1 MIQLVILF
9 IFVVFIILIILL
21 YKKYIKIKNL
31 VDEEKNLKYDKIKNK
46 IGSNNSIIKKIKQET
61 ENIIVK
67 KGNNLAELINKSDQN
82 SELNQLNHNDIISND
97 LNSINNI
104 FSYDNGLFIG
114 GSDGRMVIGDNN
126 IKLNVENPVQV
137 RVCNSDNSHCSNI
150 ITNKMVNE
158 EWPINT
164 GNNGSDSI
172 TVSTGSDDSD
182 GGIGTGGGSSAG
194 GDALIY
200 SPDHPDHNGKQIF
213 IFNNTT
219 KMLRVTPNIT
229 ISSIGLYSTVP
240 LYTPIVTDNMKV
252 HTRFND
258 YYASISDSGVTDS
271 DIIDFNNMT
280 NQITTT
286 DTEYILI
293 SSANP
298 EFDYRINIVEGIVKS
313 IVDHY

>member
-61 ENIIVK
+61 ENIIMK

-182 GGIGTGGGSSAG
+182 GGIRTAGGGSSAG

-200 SPDHPDHNGKQIF
+200 SPDHNGKQYY

-219 KMLRVTPNIT
+219 KMLSVTTNMT
-229 ISSIGLYSTVP
+229 ISTIAVVSTFPNFTPKVTANMIVGHPFDFLY
-240 LYTPIVTDNMKV
+240 N
-252 HTRFND
+252 
-258 YYASISDSGVTDS
+258 SISGSGVTDS
-271 DIIDFNNMT
+271 DIIDFNEMT

-286 DTEYILI
+286 DTEYIEI
-293 SSANP
+293 SSNNLN
-298 EFDYRINIVEGIVKS
+298 YKINIVDGIVKS
-313 IVDHY
+313 IVESQSIK